1 MARELQVRLDSA
13 ERSRAL
19 ADQINSMPN
28 GNGLHAHTDGAT
40 LIIEPTNSVVTD
52 LLDGLVWISRR
63 VVELCRRGDR
73 ADDFGGATHS

>member
-1 MARELQVRLDSA
+1 MAKEMQVRLDSA

-28 GNGLHAHTDGAT
+28 GNGLHARVDGVT
-40 LIIEPTNSVVTD
+40 LIIEPTNSVVSD
-52 LLDGLVWISRR
+52 LLDGLAWITRK

-73 ADDFGGATHS
+73 ADDLGGATHS